1 LTSATKIEQSANA
14 VVMIRPHHFF
24 PNPETASDNAFQ
36 RQVSLEGAESISK
49 AARDEFDK
57 AVDTLGENGVMVH
70 VFQDEPTPEKPD
82 AVFPNNWFSTHPD
95 GRIALY
101 PMFSPSRRRERR
113 QDLIDEL
120 GRIYRVTGLL
130 DYSSFE
136 ERGLF
141 LEGTG
146 SLVLDY
152 PNQVAYVSFSKRSSP
167 ELVQRFCADF
177 SFQPMTFESIGD
189 DGRPI
194 YHTNVLLCVGSELAL
209 IGLELI
215 ADQDRRVTVRH
226 KLEASGKRVIELSRA
241 QIADFAGNALEL
253 RSGSENLLVLSTR
266 ATEALSREQRSEI
279 VRYARIVSLD
289 IPTIEL
295 AGGSARCMMAAI
307 HLPPR

>member
-1 LTSATKIEQSANA
+1 
-14 VVMIRPHHFF
+14 M
-24 PNPETASDNAFQ
+24 
-36 RQVSLEGAESISK
+36 EGAGSISK
-49 AARDEFDK
+49 AAQDEFDQ
-57 AVDTLGENGVMVH
+57 AVDILRGHGVTVH
-70 VFQDEPTPEKPD
+70 VFHDQPLPEKPD

-120 GRIYRVTGLL
+120 GKIYRVTGVL

-177 SFQPMTFESIGD
+177 GFQPMTFESIDD

-209 IGLELI
+209 VGLELI
-215 ADQDRRVTVRH
+215 ADQDRRATVRH
-226 KLEASGKRVIELSRA
+226 KLEATGKKIIELSRT

-253 RSGSENLLVLSTR
+253 RSGSGNLLVLSTR
-266 ATEALSREQRSEI
+266 GTEALTREQRSEI
-279 VRYARIVSLD
+279 VRYAQIVSLD
-289 IPTIEL
+289 LPTIEL